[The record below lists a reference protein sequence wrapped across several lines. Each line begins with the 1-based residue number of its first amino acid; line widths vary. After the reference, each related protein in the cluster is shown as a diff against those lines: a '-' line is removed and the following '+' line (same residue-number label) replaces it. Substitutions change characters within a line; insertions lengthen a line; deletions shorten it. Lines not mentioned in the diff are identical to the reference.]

1 MKQAKSV
8 FSACTPGKRHTT
20 NHTDNLQHSITIAD
34 IASPVGLSEFHFAR
48 AFRQSFYTSVHRYIE
63 SRRVQRVR
71 ELLTQEQKLVDI
83 ADAAGFSDQ
92 SHLSRVVKRQTG
104 VTPKSLKHD
113 LNNQPH

>member
-1 MKQAKSV
+1 
-8 FSACTPGKRHTT
+8 
-20 NHTDNLQHSITIAD
+20 
-34 IASPVGLSEFHFAR
+34 
-48 AFRQSFYTSVHRYIE
+48 
-63 SRRVQRVR
+63 VQRVR

-113 LNNQPH
+113 LNNQSR